1 MGARASPKETAEA
14 SATWRAFYMAS
25 FDDVSRYALRLTDGN
40 RAAAEDLVHD
50 AYLAMVRS
58 WNDGSVDRLETG
70 WLIVAVRHRFLN
82 SIRGDRRRERR
93 LRLVHSTD
101 VIDDPRLDVVPEL
114 LSELPDRSR
123 AGWAAGCS

>member
-1 MGARASPKETAEA
+1 
-14 SATWRAFYMAS
+14 MAS
-25 FDDVSRYALRLTDGN
+25 FDDVSRYALRLTGGN

-58 WNDGSVDRLETG
+58 RNGGSVDRLETG

-93 LRLVHSTD
+93 LRSVHSSD
-101 VIDDPRLDVVPEL
+101 VIDEPRLDVVPEL